1 MFRVIV
7 AALLVCSALSSVSCS
22 KDPEVAKREYL
33 ASGDAYFEQKKYAEA
48 VVEYRNAIQQD
59 AKFGQARYKLAETY
73 MQLNQPAEAYREYIR
88 AADLMPNDEEVQVK
102 AARMLMAAGQFLD
115 SQTRAEKALAINPKN
130 IDAQLI
136 KAASLAGMKKLDE
149 AVGQVESAIEADPL
163 RVGSF
168 LDLGML
174 ETIRGNKAAAEQA
187 FKRALEANP
196 NSIPAKLALANFH
209 WMEGRNKESEALL
222 KELDAA
228 HPKELQVN
236 RAMAAFYLS
245 TRQPALA
252 EQPLKTIV
260 EVTKDDAS
268 RMRLAEYYM
277 AMGKREEG
285 RSLMESVAKGDG
297 ELPSMATVR
306 LAAVAVLEKREA
318 DAYKLIDE
326 ALKKFPKN
334 QFALAARAEMLLRER
349 KLDDAL
355 AAAKSAVSATERP
368 ASAVQMV
375 VGRIHLSRMEYSD
388 AVAAFNE
395 AVRLNPRFLEP
406 HLQLARTYMAMGR
419 VNESLASSQEALKL
433 QPANPEAHL
442 VAARAYLSKGDTANA
457 EKSIKLLVA
466 SNPKSAA
473 VQAQLGYLE
482 MLRKNV
488 PAARAAFDRALQA
501 DPNQSDALQALNTLD
516 IRAGNSTA
524 ARERIERRL
533 KADPKNA
540 SIHMIAAQTYIAAGD
555 LTNAE
560 RALRGA
566 IDLDSGNLVAYGLL
580 GRIYA
585 SQKRLNEARVEFEQ
599 VARRLPKAAGPPTM
613 VGMLHELQNNKDEA
627 RRWYE
632 KAIAADANAPVASNN
647 LAWLTAEQG
656 GNLDV
661 AMQLAQAAKSRLP
674 DSPQVDDTLGWV
686 YYKKGLATL
695 AISSFQA
702 SVQKDPKNAIY
713 HYHLGL
719 AYAKNGDK
727 DKARAS
733 LKQALTLNP
742 TFEGAADAQKTL
754 ATL

>member
-1 MFRVIV
+1 MSRVIV
-7 AALLVCSALSSVSCS
+7 AALLVCSALSGVSCS

-33 ASGDAYFEQKKYAEA
+33 ASGDAYVEQKKYAEA

-73 MQLNQPAEAYREYIR
+73 MQLNQAAEAYREYIR
-88 AADLMPNDEEVQVK
+88 AADLLPDDEAVQVK
-102 AARMLMAAGQFLD
+102 AARVLMAAGQFLD

-130 IDAQLI
+130 VDAQLI

-168 LDLGML
+168 LDLGLL

-187 FKRALEANP
+187 FKRAVETNP
-196 NSIPAKLALANFH
+196 NSIPAKLSLANFY
-209 WMEGRNKESEALL
+209 WMQGQNQECEALL

-228 HPKELQVN
+228 HPKEVQVN
-236 RAMAAFYLS
+236 RALAAFYLS
-245 TRQPALA
+245 TKQPALA
-252 EQPLKTIV
+252 EQPLKTVV
-260 EVTKDDAS
+260 EVSKDDAS

-277 AMGKREEG
+277 AMGKRVEAREM
-285 RSLMESVAKGDG
+285 MESVAKGTG
-297 ELPSMATVR
+297 EIPSMAAVR
-306 LAAVAVLEKREA
+306 LAAVAVMEKREA

-326 ALKKFPKN
+326 ALQKYPKN
-334 QFALAARAEMLLRER
+334 QFALAARAEMFLRER

-375 VGRIHLSRMEYSD
+375 VGRIQLARMEYTD

-395 AVRLNPRFLEP
+395 AVRLNPRFIEP
-406 HLQLARTYMAMGR
+406 HLQLARTYLAMGK
-419 VNESLASSQEALKL
+419 VDESLASAQEALKL
-433 QPANPEAHL
+433 QPTSPEAHL
-442 VAARAYLSKGDTANA
+442 VVARAYLAKGDAANA
-457 EKSIKLLVA
+457 DKSVKLLVA
-466 SNPKSAA
+466 SNPKSAV

-482 MLRKNV
+482 MLRKNI

-501 DPNQSDALQALNTLD
+501 DPNQADALQALNTLD
-516 IRAGNSTA
+516 IRAGNNAA
-524 ARERIERRL
+524 ARDRIERRM
-533 KADPKNA
+533 KADPKNS
-540 SIHMIAAQTYIAAGD
+540 SIRMIGAQTYIASRD
-555 LTNAE
+555 LPSAE
-560 RALRGA
+560 RALREA
-566 IDLDSGNLVAYGLL
+566 IDLDSANLVAYGLL

-585 SQKRLNEARVEFEQ
+585 SQKRLNEARVEYEQ
-599 VARRLPKAAGPPTM
+599 VARRLPKAPGPPTM

-695 AISSFQA
+695 AIGSFQA
-702 SVQKDPKNAIY
+702 SIQKDPRNAIY